1 MTGLTLYNNKG
12 VLTKRAQLVSKKG
25 IISFWYRI
33 YLRI

>member
-1 MTGLTLYNNKG
+1 MAGLTLYNKKG
-12 VLTKRAQLVSKKG
+12 ILTKRAELVSKKG